1 MRERN
6 GPVLKKRKERER
18 GAGRENNKVAREGRF
33 PWITKIKHS
42 ELSGSS

>member
-6 GPVLKKRKERER
+6 GPVLKKRKERE
-18 GAGRENNKVAREGRF
+18 GAGGENNKVTREGRF